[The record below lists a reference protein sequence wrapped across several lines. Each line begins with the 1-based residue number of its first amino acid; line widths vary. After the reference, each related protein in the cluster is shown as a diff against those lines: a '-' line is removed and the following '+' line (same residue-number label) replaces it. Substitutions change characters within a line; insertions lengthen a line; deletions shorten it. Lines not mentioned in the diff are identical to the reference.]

1 MLTLLITLIILVAI
15 LLVLVVLAQNSKG
28 GGLSSQFGG
37 SGASQVVGVK
47 RTGDILEKITWVLAI
62 SLVVLALASS
72 FVIKTTTVD
81 TGFTSPNIEKAQ
93 DETILPGMEGA
104 GQEEGLLPP
113 TEGEGSSEGQEGGGD
128 QELIEGLQEDTEDGS
143 SEE

>member
-1 MLTLLITLIILVAI
+1 MLTLVITLIILVSI

-37 SGASQVVGVK
+37 SGASQIVGVK

-62 SLVVLALASS
+62 SLMVLALTSS
-72 FVIKTTTVD
+72 IIIKSGRTEA
-81 TGFTSPNIEKAQ
+81 GYTSPNLDRVQ
-93 DETILPGMEGA
+93 DESLLPGTEG
-104 GQEEGLLPP
+104 QQLLPP
-113 TEGEGSSEGQEGGGD
+113 VEGEEPV
-128 QELIEGLQEDTEDGS
+128 IEGLEQEEVEPALPESGDD